1 MRKLQCIIVAICLC
15 FALTSCSRGIVG
27 KAVEQSKLSMA
38 NKDYEAALN
47 YLELAKSEGR
57 SNAEVDTM
65 IAIIDNYLKAQNEF
79 EAANI
84 DGANAAINA
93 IPQDYSRY
101 GIASDIE
108 ELKAAISKK

>member
-1 MRKLQCIIVAICLC
+1 MYKRQGEDNMRKLQCIIVAICLC

-57 SNAEVDTM
+57 DV
-65 IAIIDNYLKAQNEF
+65 YKRQ
-79 EAANI
+79 
-84 DGANAAINA
+84 
-93 IPQDYSRY
+93 R
-101 GIASDIE
+101 
-108 ELKAAISKK
+108 